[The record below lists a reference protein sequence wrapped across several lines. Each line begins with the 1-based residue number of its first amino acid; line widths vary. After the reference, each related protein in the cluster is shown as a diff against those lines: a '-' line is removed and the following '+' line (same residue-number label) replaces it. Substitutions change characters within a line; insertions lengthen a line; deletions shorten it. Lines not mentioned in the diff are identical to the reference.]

1 MSASFALKILATAS
15 LSLLLPALAPAA
27 TSTCDPHVLSSPT
40 KFPLRSQLRGQQ
52 GIVYLNVSVDENG
65 RVTDARLARSSGH
78 RLLDRAATRSV
89 LADWVFDVSDC
100 VRKDLPATDVVAVD
114 YRNEEYR

>member
-27 TSTCDPHVLSSPT
+27 TSTCDPRVLSSPT

-52 GIVYLNVSVDENG
+52 GIVLLNVSVDANG
-65 RVTDARLARSSGH
+65 HVTDARLARSSGH